1 MGEAN
6 LGRLGQLIP
15 LLVRRSFFFVV
26 VTCSLCAILSF
37 NVVTSSAMF
46 VFLVLCCHLVD
57 VNFRSKWYCF
67 SSRVKYFVGSVI

>member
-26 VTCSLCAILSF
+26 RVVYVLSLSF

-67 SSRVKYFVGSVI
+67 SSRV